1 MNRVFWLGLAIYLSI
16 AVGAPLLSYGL
27 RGSRECS
34 RCHVLRPPAV
44 EVRCDGKPTIRLCA
58 ECAYA
63 QTEAFLKFCPV
74 EDL

>member
-1 MNRVFWLGLAIYLSI
+1 LWCALAAALSAAAILAIAEI
-16 AVGAPLLSYGL
+16 D
-27 RGSRECS
+27 RSRECS
-34 RCHVLRPPAV
+34 RCHVSRPPAV

-74 EDL
+74 EEEP